1 MGSQPSL
8 SLPGD
13 STAGVP
19 PLLETTLPGMR
30 YLLAQCLW
38 KIREFVLTIARDG
51 AHVPL
56 QRRLELLEAMN
67 IEVLVD
73 LSYHPDRV
81 PLQFLEAEFV
91 EAALGDE
98 MSLFE
103 KRVVHDPVTADDPGV
118 GIRRIRGL
126 LQAEGLIRSD
136 CSPGGTEHRVGVAV
150 DVHKARVGKH
160 LEEQPDSARVRRGL
174 EDERPPELPGHLFVE
189 QH

>member
-38 KIREFVLTIARDG
+38 KLREFVLTIARDG

-56 QRRLELLEAMN
+56 QRRLELLEAKN
-67 IEVLVD
+67 TEVLVD
-73 LSYHPDRV
+73 PPYYPDRV

-91 EAALGDE
+91 EPALGDE
-98 MSLFE
+98 MPLFE
-103 KRVVHDPVTADDPGV
+103 KRVVHDPVTADNPGIEV
-118 GIRRIRGL
+118 RRTRGL
-126 LQAEGLIRSD
+126 Q
-136 CSPGGTEHRVGVAV
+136 
-150 DVHKARVGKH
+150 
-160 LEEQPDSARVRRGL
+160 
-174 EDERPPELPGHLFVE
+174 
-189 QH
+189 